1 MSSVSQQIH
10 NIYRISND
18 RGLFHN
24 PPHVR
29 VNITVDSSGTMEIT
43 VAAAATIL
51 AAYAAFHYVTTN
63 ILQNHCNICRRSNI
77 SSACDVYLML
87 SHVRSTKHQFPQAA
101 ASLLSLRYVRQSKRA
116 GRPSTSADLL
126 LIRARLAR
134 ADSNRDRQSKGC
146 MNEYFAGKL
155 LLASKMWESITL

>member
-1 MSSVSQQIH
+1 M
-10 NIYRISND
+10 
-18 RGLFHN
+18 FHN

-51 AAYAAFHYVTTN
+51 AAYAAFHYVTAN
-63 ILQNHCNICRRSNI
+63 ILQNHCNICRRSDI

-101 ASLLSLRYVRQSKRA
+101 ASLLSQSPNVTAQRKSKRA

-146 MNEYFAGKL
+146 MNISLACFSLLQRCGNQSPFKLRLKL
-155 LLASKMWESITL
+155 LYL